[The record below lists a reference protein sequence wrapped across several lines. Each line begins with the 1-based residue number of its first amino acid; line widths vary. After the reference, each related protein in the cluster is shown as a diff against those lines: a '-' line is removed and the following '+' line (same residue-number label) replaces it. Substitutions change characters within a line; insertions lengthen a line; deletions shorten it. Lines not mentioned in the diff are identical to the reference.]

1 MSAFSTS
8 STKETKMRRLWIL
21 IVIMVSLLPH
31 LKAQDTLQ
39 VAPREDTLILKQDF
53 PEPVY
58 IEQNSQVVV
67 KQRKHSP
74 KTATW
79 LALIP
84 GAGQAYNRKYW
95 KMPIVYAG
103 FGATIYFAV
112 TNKDEYH
119 LYRDAYD
126 YKMGTKTDVSQHA
139 IEESE
144 KYTPD
149 NLITLRD
156 YYRRNMELSWIITA
170 AWYVLQIIDA
180 NVDAHFFYY
189 EISDDLTL
197 HVEPQCVISNDL
209 TYSNNIGVKLQLNF

>member
-1 MSAFSTS
+1 M
-8 STKETKMRRLWIL
+8 KRLWIL
-21 IVIMVSLLPH
+21 LVIMVSFLQLLN
-31 LKAQDTLQ
+31 AQDTLQ
-39 VAPREDTLILKQDF
+39 MAPREDTLILKQDL
-53 PEPVY
+53 PEPVL
-58 IEQNSQVVV
+58 IEQNNVTTV
-67 KQRKHSP
+67 KQRHHSP

-95 KMPIVYAG
+95 KIPIVYAG
-103 FGATIYFAV
+103 FGTTIYFAV
-112 TNKDEYH
+112 TNKNEYH

-126 YKMGTKTDVSQHA
+126 YKTGIKTDVSDHA

-144 KYTPD
+144 KYTAD

-170 AWYVLQIIDA
+170 AWYVVQIIDA

-197 HVEPQCVISNDL
+197 QVEPQCVITNDL
-209 TYSNNIGVKLQLNF
+209 TYSNNIGVKLKLNF

>member
-1 MSAFSTS
+1 M
-8 STKETKMRRLWIL
+8 KRLGLLL
-21 IVIMVSLLPH
+21 IFLTLA
-31 LKAQDTLQ
+31 AQGLNAQ
-39 VAPREDTLILKQDF
+39 DTLILKHDG
-53 PEPVY
+53 PVESAK
-58 IEQNSQVVV
+58 IKRS
-67 KQRKHSP
+67 HSP

-112 TNKDEYH
+112 TNGDDYH

-126 YKMGTKTDVSQHA
+126 YKMGIHTDVSQHA
-139 IEESE
+139 IEEAA

-170 AWYVLQIIDA
+170 VWYVLQIIDA

-189 EISDDLTL
+189 EVGDDLTL
-197 HVEPQCVISNDL
+197 HLEPQWNITNSYGYN
-209 TYSNNIGVKLQLNF
+209 NNIGLTLKLNF

>member
-1 MSAFSTS
+1 MKRFW
-8 STKETKMRRLWIL
+8 LL
-21 IVIMVSLLPH
+21 IVIMASCLPIMQ
-31 LKAQDTLQ
+31 AQDTLQ
-39 VAPREDTLILKQDF
+39 PAQREDTLILKQDF
-53 PEPVY
+53 PEAIYV
-58 IEQNSQVVV
+58 ESNSQTVIR
-67 KQRKHSP
+67 QRKHSP

-84 GAGQAYNRKYW
+84 GAGQAYNRKFW

-112 TNKDEYH
+112 TNGDDYH
-119 LYRDAYD
+119 LYKDAYD
-126 YKMGTKTDVSQHA
+126 YKMGINPDVSQHA
-139 IEESE
+139 MEEAA
-144 KYTPD
+144 KYTAD

-170 AWYVLQIIDA
+170 AWYIVQIIDA

-197 HVEPQCVISNDL
+197 HVEPQWTVRND
-209 TYSNNIGVKLQLNF
+209 IGVSLKLNF